1 MNEFLGIVPIDTNS
15 RSLGYTRVVSNEI
28 YLCLRSSTMYVLT
41 YKYVLENKNSS
52 ANTSLCGRRFFI
64 EMKKGERR
72 AALCPFLN
80 WAL

>member
-1 MNEFLGIVPIDTNS
+1 MVWNDFLGTAPIDRDS
-15 RSLGYTRVVSNEI
+15 RVVMRFICVYGSRTNI
-28 YLCLRSSTMYVLT
+28 YI
-41 YKYVLENKNSS
+41 LENKNSS